1 MNIQNASIK
10 VPIAVLKES
19 AEKLLSLADENEDV
33 FDRIYNSL
41 QSMEASSEWKG
52 ESLTAA
58 VTATQ
63 ENRKKFSDTIDEMHK
78 LAAFLKN
85 YADDMATKDA
95 ELKRRIES
103 VG

>member
-1 MNIQNASIK
+1 MSLTIK
-10 VPIAVLKES
+10 VPLNILQENA
-19 AEKLLSLADENEDV
+19 AKLQSLADENEDV

-41 QSMEASSEWKG
+41 QSMEASGEWKG
-52 ESLTAA
+52 ESLKAA
-58 VTATQ
+58 ITATQ
-63 ENRKKFSDTIDEMHK
+63 ENREKFSDTIDEMHK

-85 YADDMATKDA
+85 YADDMAAKDA

>member
-1 MNIQNASIK
+1 MSAHSKQISVPVDVLQDYASQ
-10 VPIAVLKES
+10 LH
-19 AEKLLSLADENEDV
+19 SLADENEDV

-41 QSMEASSEWKG
+41 QSMEASGEWKG

-63 ENRKKFSDTIDEMHK
+63 ENREKFSDTIDEMHK
-78 LAAFLKN
+78 LAAFLKDF
-85 YADDMATKDA
+85 ADDMAAKDA

>member
-1 MNIQNASIK
+1 MSLTIK
-10 VPIAVLKES
+10 VPLNILQENA
-19 AEKLLSLADENEDV
+19 AKLQSLADENEDV

-41 QSMEASSEWKG
+41 QSMESSGEWKG

-63 ENRKKFSDTIDEMHK
+63 ENREKFSDTIDEMHK
-78 LAAFLKN
+78 LADFLRN
-85 YADDMATKDA
+85 YADEMAAKDA